1 MDSTL
6 CKQLAKELAT
16 KVNAL
21 VNIPLVKEEDEQA
34 FFEMIILLIL
44 EIILNRM
51 GLKLSK

>member
-16 KVNAL
+16 KVSAL

-51 GLKLSK
+51 GLKLGK